1 MGLYFEFHCCSWRY
15 SRRAVEILFVG
26 LPGKSRFSRLF
37 PSDTPVHMLRAF
49 VDVTVAE
56 EGAQVTTEDGESVS
70 TLQDLRTGFPPQSL
84 MTANSS
90 STLSDLGLRGR
101 ETIRVI
107 WT

>member
-1 MGLYFEFHCCSWRY
+1 M
-15 SRRAVEILFVG
+15 
-26 LPGKSRFSRLF
+26 
-37 PSDTPVHMLRAF
+37 
-49 VDVTVAE
+49 DVTVAE